1 MYRHGE
7 ANVIALHSRFCEYFS
22 QSATD
27 RTRKIRNNPAS
38 DVYIFFNSISEK
50 ARYISENMNCNSLLK
65 TKVCLFTNLKYK
77 SEVQLRL
84 SEILFT
90 SRNYK

>member
-50 ARYISENMNCNSLLK
+50 ARYISDNMNCIYYLLAGI
-65 TKVCLFTNLKYK
+65 TNDA
-77 SEVQLRL
+77 
-84 SEILFT
+84 F
-90 SRNYK
+90 